1 MHGQPIFRS
10 VLHFKEVR
18 IFRAEII
25 YFLQPK
31 KGGRTKT
38 KISEIQNKP
47 SKDFI
52 LRDLSAIYC
61 LVTLKKVFD
70 ECAYLFILMLMYVDK
85 T

>member
-10 VLHFKEVR
+10 VLHFKKIR
-18 IFRAEII
+18 IFRAGII
-25 YFLQPK
+25 YFFATEDK
-31 KGGRTKT
+31 TKT